1 MMRTTTADKVA
12 ADLADLKLAADR
24 AGTALA
30 CLFSC
35 STEFEAEVIRVRRA
49 QGAFGGAGAG
59 SHIRWRTAAL
69 LALFTFTFLMM

>member
-35 STEFEAEVIRVRRA
+35 STEFEAEVIRARRA
-49 QGAFGGAGAG
+49 QGAYAGASAG
-59 SHIRWRTAAL
+59 LRIRWGTAAML
-69 LALFTFTFLMM
+69 VLFTFTFLML